1 MKYIFILLALACMAC
16 EKTIIVGGTVTDM
29 VSGDSIEGIEM
40 GLYRFKPEFNFDDK
54 KWSDMELLLTTT
66 SNSDGSF
73 AFEIDKDLDISHNI
87 LYYPLPPADTLSV
100 NAQYSTWGGGIF
112 QVRYGT
118 NHCFKLSRSSAVQF
132 NLLNV
137 TQSNISMISSG
148 KFNASFSVIS
158 SSYFSI
164 VKLLSGQ
171 EYQFDFY
178 EVINNTETQESQ
190 KEYIGSTNRYI
201 KTQLPVDSDKVEW
214 LMPWQII
221 EIDLNTLEK

>member
-1 MKYIFILLALACMAC
+1 
-16 EKTIIVGGTVTDM
+16 
-29 VSGDSIEGIEM
+29 
-40 GLYRFKPEFNFDDK
+40 
-54 KWSDMELLLTTT
+54 
-66 SNSDGSF
+66 
-73 AFEIDKDLDISHNI
+73 
-87 LYYPLPPADTLSV
+87 
-100 NAQYSTWGGGIF
+100 
-112 QVRYGT
+112 
-118 NHCFKLSRSSAVQF
+118 
-132 NLLNV
+132 
-137 TQSNISMISSG
+137 MISSG